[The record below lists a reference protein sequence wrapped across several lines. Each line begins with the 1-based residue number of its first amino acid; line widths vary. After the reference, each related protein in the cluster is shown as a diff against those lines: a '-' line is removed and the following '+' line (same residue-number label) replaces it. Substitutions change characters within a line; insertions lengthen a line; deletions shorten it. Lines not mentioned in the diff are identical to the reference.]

1 MGAAA
6 SAGDEEDE
14 ALARVAAVRL
24 RESIARFGAI
34 GIARCSGRQRAYTFA
49 PHYISGNRGSSYS
62 QDVDSGRRTPAHL
75 RSFHT
80 FARLIHHFARLG
92 LD

>member
-1 MGAAA
+1 MSLGAAA

-49 PHYISGNRGSSYS
+49 PHYISGNR
-62 QDVDSGRRTPAHL
+62 VILLTRR
-75 RSFHT
+75 
-80 FARLIHHFARLG
+80 
-92 LD
+92 